1 MHWRQVPLHYRR
13 YVFTRY
19 ARVPGIVRIDKHD
32 GPVLVSTGAD
42 VAKYGCRWHAS
53 QLHLVSESRKE
64 FAPSL
69 RAAASLTR
77 RGADEDLAELPHIQI
92 LCRNQ

>member
-19 ARVPGIVRIDKHD
+19 ARVPDIVRIDKHD
-32 GPVLVSTGAD
+32 RPVLVPTGAD

-64 FAPSL
+64 FTPSL

-77 RGADEDLAELPHIQI
+77 RGTDEDLAELPHIQI